1 MTERSR
7 RLATRAL
14 RAGGV
19 VAVVA
24 ALVWPGAVITSR
36 LGGHHHPWTLLA
48 ISLGYTAFGLLCL
61 QLILAART
69 RTLDRLY
76 GSDRLLLIHRA
87 VGPLLLSAA
96 AVHVSVA
103 PFVFS
108 PFTQRLQFMLPPLL
122 ETLPGAAAAT
132 AVLLAA
138 GVTAVRAATGVRYD
152 VWRRVHLLGALALP
166 LAMTHAAVAGQ
177 SFGRV
182 PLLRG
187 YVLGLGAVAGFALL
201 ARAARRIK
209 ADRAPL
215 PVTDVTM
222 SAERTTTIRVER
234 PAGFSFRAGQ
244 FCEVGFGGRPP
255 HPFTIAS
262 PPEAP
267 YLEFTIR
274 RIGEFTRAIGTRP
287 ASSQESRLRYRRH
300 DRRSKAPAGPRESP
314 HRAPSTVSLSGPYGR
329 FTPDIAPEARTFVF
343 IAGGIGIT
351 PFASSLRSEAFW
363 RRPGLRR
370 VLLIWSI
377 RRRSEAPYYN
387 ELAGL
392 AERDRRF
399 LFYVLH
405 TGTASETATH
415 RRSIDSAYLAE
426 HCPADDANTA
436 WFLCGPAAMMRECGR
451 SLRQLGVPRRRIHAE
466 RFQR

>member
-1 MTERSR
+1 MTDRSR
-7 RLATRAL
+7 RLASGAL

-19 VAVVA
+19 VAAVA
-24 ALVWPGAVITSR
+24 ALVWPGAVIASR

-87 VGPLLLSAA
+87 VGPVLLSAA

-152 VWRRVHLLGALALP
+152 VWRRVHLFGALALP

-201 ARAARRIK
+201 TRAARRFK
-209 ADRAPL
+209 ADRAPHRI
-215 PVTDVTM
+215 VNVAM
-222 SAERTTTIRVER
+222 SAGRTTTIRVER

-244 FCEVGFGGRPP
+244 FCELGFGGRPP

-274 RIGEFTRAIGTRP
+274 RIGEFTRAIGTST
-287 ASSQESRLRYRRH
+287 A
-300 DRRSKAPAGPRESP
+300 AFRESSG
-314 HRAPSTVSLSGPYGR
+314 RTPSTVSLSGPYGR
-329 FTPDIAPEARTFVF
+329 FTPDIAPDARTLVF

-351 PFASSLRSEAFW
+351 PFASVLRSEAFW
-363 RRPGLRR
+363 SKPGLRT
-370 VLLIWSI
+370 VVLIWSI
-377 RRRSEAPYYN
+377 RRRSEAPYYSV
-387 ELAGL
+387 LAEL
-392 AERDRRF
+392 AERYRQFHF
-399 LFYVLH
+399 LTLH
-405 TGTASETATH
+405 TDSANETATD
-415 RRSIDSAYLAE
+415 RRRIDSAYLTE
-426 HCPADDANTA
+426 RCPEDDAHTA
-436 WFLCGPAAMMRECGR
+436 WFLCGPAGMMHECRR
-451 SLRQLGVPRRRIHAE
+451 SLRQLGVPRRRVHTE